1 MHAGS
6 AWAIVADWPRGLR
19 ISLGLLGIFLLLSAT
34 VFVGFLIVERGK
46 DVQIGPFKATRPE
59 TPHERNCRLAAEEVK
74 PWFQNVNGEI
84 LAIESQVATK
94 SRTLRGAS
102 EVHCSASHHAND
114 QDRAWPQSLC
124 KTETSGKSGS
134 MIYFAI
140 PEGDYETALTSIAS
154 ERRDLQSRIEAKE
167 KERTQRQQSWDQ
179 RCLGN
184 PQTSN
189 RHPGAGF
196 AALVLAVGDIGHGV
210 AVRCTAWRRRRRVR
224 YGEFSHWPGQRRTGR
239 FARWR

>member
-1 MHAGS
+1 M
-6 AWAIVADWPRGLR
+6 
-19 ISLGLLGIFLLLSAT
+19 LSAT

-84 LAIESQVATK
+84 LAIELQVATK
-94 SRTLRGAS
+94 DRELS
-102 EVHCSASHHAND
+102 EVRQKCIAAHPTKPMTKTE
-114 QDRAWPQSLC
+114 AWPQSLC

-134 MIYFAI
+134 MIYFAN

-184 PQTSN
+184 PQDST
-189 RHPGAGF
+189 
-196 AALVLAVGDIGHGV
+196 IG
-210 AVRCTAWRRRRRVR
+210 T
-224 YGEFSHWPGQRRTGR
+224 PGQ
-239 FARWR
+239 ALPPSSLP